1 MECKWVYFLLAQ
13 TNQSGDFICH
23 VMCTNK
29 YINVYNQIGKP
40 YSSTTLQQEYFDSS
54 ISNLITTC
62 AAGVVH
68 LENTHKMLH
77 SRWPSLNS
85 AADMYMLTRF
95 SLPLIAALNTSP
107 RLLATTISAKQWHR
121 NLDRLS
127 EKHPSLLSLLLL
139 YVLAFLWISLPQ
151 RECNV
156 RVLFCHKHFLDPEAI
171 RYISKVLTMW
181 NFSMP
186 ATTTST
192 YFWKTK
198 AHLLDAR
205 SIYQGAA
212 WVGAIPPPPAG
223 EQSRQRGRERLTG
236 TWREGELKN
245 AEQSGDQ

>member
-40 YSSTTLQQEYFDSS
+40 YSSTTLLQEYFDSS

-68 LENTHKMLH
+68 LENTFKMLH

-85 AADMYMLTRF
+85 AADMYMLTWF
-95 SLPLIAALNTSP
+95 SLPLIAALNMSP

-127 EKHPSLLSLLLL
+127 EKHPGLLSLLLL
-139 YVLAFLWISLPQ
+139 HVLAFLWISFPQ
-151 RECNV
+151 RECNI
-156 RVLFCHKHFLDPEAI
+156 LCCHKHFLDLEAI
-171 RYISKVLTMW
+171 RYNIESSHHVEL
-181 NFSMP
+181 SLHV
-186 ATTTST
+186 TTTDT

-212 WVGAIPPPPAG
+212 WAEAIPPPPCQGA
-223 EQSRQRGRERLTG
+223 EQAKGKGKADEDL
-236 TWREGELKN
+236 EEELKTTK
-245 AEQSGDQ
+245 QSNDK